1 MTKTEALKAAI
12 DGKKIRCDEWVNQ
25 QAYVFWR
32 ENCFIHKSEI
42 NGNSERA
49 TAQITYPSFV
59 TWKIV
64 HEYVD
69 FAEAWKAYE
78 QGKRIRSVQ
87 SGCTY
92 DKKGEM
98 FTIII
103 ITTVEIRGQWI
114 VLEDL

>member
-42 NGNSERA
+42 NGNSEQA
-49 TAQITYPSFV
+49 TAQITYPGFV
-59 TWKIV
+59 TWQIV
-64 HEYVD
+64 PEYVD

-78 QGKRIRSVQ
+78 NGKTIQ
-87 SGCTY
+87 
-92 DKKGEM
+92 DM
-98 FTIII
+98 FTHLYNKKEERCRF
-103 ITTVEIRGQWI
+103 VDFDSKSIRGKWLI
-114 VLEDL
+114 LED